1 VGGSGLVVVPF
12 GCAGGEFGGSGNVE
26 STLRDARYDSARS

>member
-1 VGGSGLVVVPF
+1 MVVPF
-12 GCAGGEFGGSGNVE
+12 GWEGVEFGGSGKVE

>member
-1 VGGSGLVVVPF
+1 MMVPF
-12 GCAGGEFGGSGNVE
+12 GCEGCEFRGSGNVE